1 MVVGEHRS
9 EAGNSALGF
18 ALLTVSDSRNERTDK
33 GGGLLATL
41 VVGAGHRVASRG
53 LVRDDIG
60 EIRAEVMAALALPEV
75 DAVLV
80 TGGTGLA
87 PRDLT
92 VEAVTPLFDR
102 EIPGFGELFRMLS
115 FAEIGAA
122 AMLSRAA
129 AGLVSGRAIFLLP
142 GSPAA
147 VELALSRLVLPEI
160 NHLLAQARR
169 PAKRAPAEPP
179 GSPGSPG
186 AAS

>member
-9 EAGNSALGF
+9 EAGEPVLGF
-18 ALLTVSDSRNERTDK
+18 ALLTVSDTRNERTDK
-33 GGGLLATL
+33 GGGLLAAL
-41 VVGAGHRVASRG
+41 VAGAGHRVVSRG

-60 EIRAEVMAALALPEV
+60 EIRAEVKAALALPSV
-75 DAVLV
+75 DTVLV

-87 PRDLT
+87 PRDVT
-92 VEAVTPLFDR
+92 IEAVTPLFER

-147 VELALSRLVLPEI
+147 IELALQRLVLPEI
-160 NHLLAQARR
+160 GHLLAQARR
-169 PAKRAPAEPP
+169 PARRLPMGVP
-179 GSPGSPG
+179 GEID
-186 AAS
+186 

>member
-1 MVVGEHRS
+1 ML
-9 EAGNSALGF
+9 AALV
-18 ALLTVSDSRNERTDK
+18 A
-33 GGGLLATL
+33 
-41 VVGAGHRVASRG
+41 GAGHRVVSRG

-160 NHLLAQARR
+160 AHLLAQARR
-169 PAKRAPAEPP
+169 TARRLPA
-179 GSPGSPG
+179 GTPG
-186 AAS
+186 ALG

>member
-1 MVVGEHRS
+1 MVVQEHRR
-9 EAGNSALGF
+9 EAQESVHGF
-18 ALLTVSDSRNERTDK
+18 ALLTVSDTRNERTDK
-33 GGGLLATL
+33 GGELLAAL
-41 VVGAGHRVASRG
+41 VGGAGHRVASRG

-60 EIRAEVMAALALPEV
+60 EIRAEVKAALALPEV
-75 DAVLV
+75 DVVLV

-92 VEAVTPLFDR
+92 VEAVAPLFEK

-129 AGLVSGRAIFLLP
+129 AGLVSGRAVFLLP

-160 NHLLAQARR
+160 AHLLAQARR
-169 PAKRAPAEPP
+169 PARRLPA
-179 GSPGSPG
+179 GAPG
-186 AAS
+186 AVD